1 MRRPEPLPQ
10 RPRVET
16 PDEPI
21 VDEPERVDD
30 VVAFTPSNALDAGD
44 VEDNGETPATFS
56 WAGPSDVAS
65 IATRDDSD
73 DVVTVSDEVETA
85 VITPFPLR
93 GDAASTDAEVRS
105 APGATDSSED
115 DVEASN
121 LEAEPSGDLAVV
133 GWRDVWRAARAKRKA
148 LRREVR
154 RFTARARRRR
164 LIWIVSLSSLAAVIV
179 GSFAVAYSPLFAVQ
193 KITVVGTTS
202 LDPAA
207 VTQSLSGQLGT
218 PLALVNESEIKAAL
232 VTFPAVETYTVQ
244 ARPPHE
250 LVVTVV
256 ERTPVGVVE
265 TEAGYSLVDAA
276 GVVLSTTPEPPPGY
290 PLFQVAGGLG
300 ESTFRSAGMVM
311 LSIPDSIR
319 GSVAKVT
326 ATTPADVT
334 LTLSPTGTQIIWG
347 NADDSQIKSQV
358 LEKAMLT
365 RPIDTVSVYDVSSP
379 TAIVMR

>member
-10 RPRVET
+10 RPRVE
-16 PDEPI
+16 PAVEPVFDASDVVEEFEEFDEC
-21 VDEPERVDD
+21 VDEPVTFGDD
-30 VVAFTPSNALDAGD
+30 SSRDTGD
-44 VEDNGETPATFS
+44 VTEWNHGAEAEEPVTA
-56 WAGPSDVAS
+56 
-65 IATRDDSD
+65 DD
-73 DVVTVSDEVETA
+73 EETA
-85 VITPFPLR
+85 VITPFHRPEKR
-93 GDAASTDAEVRS
+93 TADEAADAEPGSSAFDTADSDDARDATDADD
-105 APGATDSSED
+105 ATDSSE
-115 DVEASN
+115 ETPQPA
-121 LEAEPSGDLAVV
+121 V

-154 RFTARARRRR
+154 RFTGRARRRR

-179 GSFAVAYSPLFAVQ
+179 GSFAIAYSPLFAVQ
-193 KITVVGTTS
+193 KITVTGTTS
-202 LDPAA
+202 LDPAV
-207 VTQSLSGQLGT
+207 VTESLSGQMGT
-218 PLALVNESEIKAAL
+218 PLALVSESEIKAVL

-250 LVVTVV
+250 LIVTIV

-265 TEAGYSLVDAA
+265 TDAGYSLVDAA
-276 GVVLSTTPEPPPGY
+276 GVVLSTTPDAPVGY

-319 GSVAKVT
+319 GSVSKVT

-334 LTLSPTGTQIIWG
+334 LTLTPTGTQIIWG